1 MLTKLKHN
9 KKRNTAFLYEA
20 LIRELTKFSIKK
32 DKEKSD
38 KIINVIKEF
47 YSSEGVLFTELKL
60 YENILKTKNADPR
73 IAEKILFESKMQYS
87 VLDRKKIFS
96 EQSKLITKINK
107 ELDSEVFNNFVPN
120 YKNLA
125 TLQQV
130 FNNTDLQAKERVLL
144 EETVIENMLSA
155 KVEEESTSK
164 LKHIDS
170 LAYKS
175 FVKRFNESY
184 GKLNENQ
191 KSLLVTY
198 INSFQDNGLEMKIY
212 LDDELNRLKEAV
224 GSIKEHP
231 ELAARDSILDQVEQV
246 DEILQSFSNRDIDET
261 MLKKIIKIQEL
272 VEELDKND

>member
-32 DKEKSD
+32 DKESSSKVIS
-38 KIINVIKEF
+38 VIKEF
-47 YSSEGVLFTELKL
+47 YNNNSVLFRELKL
-60 YENILKTKNADPR
+60 YENILKTENADHR

-87 VLDRKKIFS
+87 VLDHKKIFT
-96 EQSKLITKINK
+96 EQSRLISKINK
-107 ELDSEVFNNFVPN
+107 ELDSDIFNNFVPN

-130 FNNTDLQAKERVLL
+130 FNNPDLQAKERVLL
-144 EETVIENMLSA
+144 EEGIIEVMLTET
-155 KVEEESTSK
+155 KKDPEEGK

-170 LAYKS
+170 LTYKS

-184 GKLNENQ
+184 GQLSENQ
-191 KSLLVTY
+191 RSLLFTY
-198 INSFQDNGLEMKIY
+198 VNSFQDNGLEMKIY
-212 LDDELNRLKEAV
+212 LDEELDRLKDAINSIKNDASLASRPSILEQADQVSNILESFSSCDVEEAV
-224 GSIKEHP
+224 
-231 ELAARDSILDQVEQV
+231 LVR
-246 DEILQSFSNRDIDET
+246 
-261 MLKKIIKIQEL
+261 IIKIQEL